1 MRYLKT
7 YRVFE
12 SSAAT
17 EPAAPTLTKDQI
29 GWLNSCT
36 AGSWKLNPTTRLI
49 DVDGDFDCSSKSLTD
64 LKGIK
69 FGKVSGD
76 FNCGNNQLTSL
87 EGAPQ
92 SVGWG
97 FYCNNNQLTSLEG
110 APQSVDGGFS
120 CGNNQLT
127 SLDGAPQSVGWNF
140 NCNNNQLTS
149 LEGAPRIVGSSF
161 SCSNN
166 QLTDLKGAPQTVDG
180 SFYCNG
186 NQLTDL
192 EGAPQSVGSSF
203 NCNGNPVS
211 KETLA
216 SIFALMKKGKSYQ
229 QALEEHWPKMGNDDR
244 ALMYKQMPNLPPE
257 ETRKYQALATVS
269 KIKGYL

>member
-49 DVDGDFDCSSKSLTD
+49 DVYNDFDCSFKSLTD

-69 FGKVSGD
+69 FGEVSWNFYCGD
-76 FNCGNNQLTSL
+76 NQLTSLKGAPQSVGVGFCCHNNQLTSL

-92 SVGWG
+92 TVGR
-97 FYCNNNQLTSLEG
+97 
-110 APQSVDGGFS
+110 DFS
-120 CGNNQLT
+120 C
-127 SLDGAPQSVGWNF
+127 
-140 NCNNNQLTS
+140 
-149 LEGAPRIVGSSF
+149 R
-161 SCSNN
+161 NN

-180 SFYCNG
+180 NFYCDNNLLTSLEGAPRTVDG
-186 NQLTDL
+186 NFYCESNLLTSL
-192 EGAPQSVGSSF
+192 EGAPQSVGGSF
-203 NCNGNPVS
+203 YCGENPVS

-216 SIFALMKKGKSYQ
+216 SIFTLMKTRSYQ
-229 QALEEHWPKMGNDDR
+229 QALEEHWPEMGNDDR

-257 ETRKYQALATVS
+257 EVRKYQALATVS
-269 KIKGYL
+269 RIKGYL

>member
-69 FGKVSGD
+69 FGEVSGGFYCENNRLTSLVGAPQTVGSD
-76 FNCGNNQLTSL
+76 FYCRNNQLTSL

-92 SVGWG
+92 SVGES
-97 FYCNNNQLTSLEG
+97 FYCENNRLTSLEGAPQSVDGMFSCSNNQLTSLEG
-110 APQSVDGGFS
+110 APQSVDG
-120 CGNNQLT
+120 
-127 SLDGAPQSVGWNF
+127 
-140 NCNNNQLTS
+140 
-149 LEGAPRIVGSSF
+149 
-161 SCSNN
+161 
-166 QLTDLKGAPQTVDG
+166 
-180 SFYCNG
+180 SFYCHN
-186 NQLTDL
+186 
-192 EGAPQSVGSSF
+192 
-203 NCNGNPVS
+203 NPVS

-216 SIFALMKKGKSYQ
+216 SIFALMKKGKIYQ
-229 QALEEHWPKMGNDDR
+229 QALEEHWTEMGDEDR
-244 ALMYKQMPNLPPE
+244 VLMYKQMPNLPPE
-257 ETRKYQALATVS
+257 DERKYNALA
-269 KIKGYL
+269 KYNNIKGYL